1 MKNHGFFDGGKAM
14 KRIEA
19 KDYFNIF
26 YDGISD
32 DVTDQEKAKNCLK
45 EFYGVLK
52 GNQIRL
58 YQAKVNKN
66 RLAYMLQFYCF
77 KEAFKRQNYVECC
90 RQIEELVTFYPM
102 TKPLRINMIY
112 LFHETIGKME
122 SVTHKFDKQ
131 PP

>member
-1 MKNHGFFDGGKAM
+1 MMKNHGFFDGGKAM
-14 KRIEA
+14 KQIEA

-26 YDGISD
+26 YDDIFD

-45 EFYGVLK
+45 AFYDVLK

-66 RLAYMLQFYCF
+66 RLAYMLQFYRF

-90 RQIEELVTFYPM
+90 RQVEELVTFYSM
-102 TKPLRINMIY
+102 TKPLRIN
-112 LFHETIGKME
+112 KK
-122 SVTHKFDKQ
+122 SKQ
-131 PP
+131 LS